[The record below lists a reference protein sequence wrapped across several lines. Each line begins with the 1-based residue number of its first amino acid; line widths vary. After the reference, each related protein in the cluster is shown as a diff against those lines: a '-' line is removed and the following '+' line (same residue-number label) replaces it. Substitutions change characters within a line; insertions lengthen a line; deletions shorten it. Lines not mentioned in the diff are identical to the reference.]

1 MRATR
6 GLSTPMARSSAA
18 CAKTSCGVP
27 SSATRPSFMTRSR
40 SQNSERSATFCSMT
54 ITVMPR
60 SRLRSRS
67 TSKTMRE
74 LTGSRGGRGLVEH
87 EHARG
92 EREYR
97 RDGDLLLLAAGERG
111 DLAVAEVGDTHGIE
125 RRRDGLVDALVRHAE
140 VLEAEEQLVLNHRG
154 DHLRVDVLVDRAH
167 DPRDVGERELAG
179 VLPLDERRAK
189 ELSGEVVRDGT
200 GEHGGERRLAG
211 ARGADDAR
219 ERAGGDG
226 ERDAVERPVGVLP
239 IGERDV
245 AHLDDRLFGG
255 LHGVLSRGSGVAG
268 GTCRDGHL
276 TREPRTGG
284 RGAQVLVDGAARTGR
299 ACARC

>member
-74 LTGSRGGRGLVEH
+74 LTGSRAAVGSSSTSTRGASASIAAMATFCFWPPESV
-87 EHARG
+87 AISRS
-92 EREYR
+92 R
-97 RDGDLLLLAAGERG
+97 RSAIPTASSAAAMVSSMRSC
-111 DLAVAEVGDTHGIE
+111 ATPKF
-125 RRRDGLVDALVRHAE
+125 
-140 VLEAEEQLVLNHRG
+140 LEAEEQLVLNHRG

-255 LHGVLSRGSGVAG
+255 LHGVLSRG
-268 GTCRDGHL
+268 
-276 TREPRTGG
+276 
-284 RGAQVLVDGAARTGR
+284 RGSLAVLVGTGI
-299 ACARC
+299 